1 MSFFKHPRKVC
12 MTYTE
17 HMKLSLGFSYLFFKG
32 AITAFVHAF
41 YPDAFVTSTS
51 DINEIVKK
59 KIENSGCRK

>member
-1 MSFFKHPRKVC
+1 MSFFKHPSKVC

-17 HMKLSLGFSYLFFKG
+17 HMKLSLGFSYIFLKG
-32 AITAFVHAF
+32 SITAFVHAF